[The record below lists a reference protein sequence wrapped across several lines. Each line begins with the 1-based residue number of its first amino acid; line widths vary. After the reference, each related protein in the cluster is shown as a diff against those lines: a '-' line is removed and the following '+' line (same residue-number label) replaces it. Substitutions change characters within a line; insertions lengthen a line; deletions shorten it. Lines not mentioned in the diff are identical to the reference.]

1 MSTKEEE
8 YLKVFQSDAAV
19 SYVGVELE
27 AFNWFALCM
36 VYLSLL
42 IVVDP
47 GVTEPAHSMRM
58 EGRFSNKDDL
68 MKAMHFGLEESEENN
83 LAHMCA
89 PTENVSV
96 SRDDWRKM
104 TGRNKLNRKQMK
116 LKNLEFTRE
125 EKRLVKEM
133 SFKTDDLEEQI
144 DFITRDLQ
152 LLPRKLKAISQHN
165 YQVRLTLMSG

>member
-1 MSTKEEE
+1 
-8 YLKVFQSDAAV
+8 
-19 SYVGVELE
+19 
-27 AFNWFALCM
+27 
-36 VYLSLL
+36 
-42 IVVDP
+42 
-47 GVTEPAHSMRM
+47 
-58 EGRFSNKDDL
+58 
-68 MKAMHFGLEESEENN
+68 
-83 LAHMCA
+83 
-89 PTENVSV
+89 
-96 SRDDWRKM
+96 
-104 TGRNKLNRKQMK
+104 LNRKQMK